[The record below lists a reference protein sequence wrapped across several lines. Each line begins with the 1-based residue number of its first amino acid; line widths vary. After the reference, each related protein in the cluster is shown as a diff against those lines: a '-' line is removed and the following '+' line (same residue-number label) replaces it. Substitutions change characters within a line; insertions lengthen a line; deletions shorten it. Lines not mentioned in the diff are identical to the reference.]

1 MLNSF
6 GVSEIT
12 EKDECEII
20 GTKGKISFSF
30 FGGNTITITLNGEIQ
45 TINFDSLQHVQQPML
60 EKVVSYFAVEPTK
73 TSQLR
78 LRNCAQSSVVVESR
92 YELGTLEARSCGFR

>member
-1 MLNSF
+1 MWSF
-6 GVSEIT
+6 GVPEIT

-30 FGGNTITITLNGEIQ
+30 FGGNTITITINGEIQ

-60 EKVVSYFAVEPTK
+60 EKVVSYFLGFSDNPCSGDDGALIMHWMEKMTK
-73 TSQLR
+73 KQ
-78 LRNCAQSSVVVESR
+78 A
-92 YELGTLEARSCGFR
+92 